1 VLAHKKIKSKTKN
14 LSIEVKI
21 MGRAEKV
28 VLAYSGGV
36 DTSVCIPY
44 LKEEWGVKEVITLA
58 ADLGQ
63 GDELEPIKQKA
74 LKSGAAISLVED
86 AKEIFVKDYAFPAI
100 AANALYENR
109 YPLSTAL
116 ARPLIA
122 KLLVEAAEK
131 YGADAV
137 AHGCTGKGN
146 DQVRFDVGIMALNP
160 NLKVLAPARE
170 WGMSREET
178 IAYGEKFGIES
189 PVKKSSPYSIDR
201 NLLGRS
207 IEAGPLEDPMTE
219 APEEVFLM
227 TKAIADTPNE
237 PEYVE
242 IGFDRGIP
250 VSLNGKIL
258 DPVTLISQ
266 MNEIVGNHGVGRIDM
281 IENRVVGIKSREI
294 YETPALLVLIDAHRD
309 LESLTLTADVTQ
321 YKRGIEQTYAQ
332 LIYQGL
338 WYSPLKQALDA
349 FIEKTQEYVAGSVR
363 VKLFKGTAKVVG
375 RKSENSVY
383 APDLATYGSDDRFDH
398 KAAEGFVY
406 IWGLPTKVWSRLH
419 K

>member
-1 VLAHKKIKSKTKN
+1 
-14 LSIEVKI
+14 

-44 LKEEWGVKEVITLA
+44 LINEWGVKEVITLA

-63 GDELEPIKQKA
+63 GEELKPIQEKA
-74 LKSGAAISLVED
+74 LICGAVESLVED
-86 AKEIFVKDYAFPAI
+86 VTETFVKNYAFPAI
-100 AANALYENR
+100 QANTLYENR

-122 KLLVEAAEK
+122 KLLVDAAEK

-160 NLKVLAPARE
+160 NIKVLAPARE

-178 IAYGEKFGIES
+178 IAYGEKFGIKS

-219 APEEVFLM
+219 PPEEVFAM
-227 TKAIADTPNE
+227 TKAIKDTPDE
-237 PEYVE
+237 PEYIE
-242 IGFDRGIP
+242 IGFEKGIP
-250 VSLNGKIL
+250 VSINDNHLE
-258 DPVTLISQ
+258 PVALISQ
-266 MNEIVGNHGVGRIDM
+266 LNEIVGNHGVGRIDM

-294 YETPALLVLIDAHRD
+294 YETPALLVLIQAHRD
-309 LESLTLTADVTQ
+309 LESLTLTGDVTR
-321 YKRGIEQTYAQ
+321 YKRGIEQTYSE

-338 WYSPLKQALDA
+338 WYSPLKQALDG
-349 FIEKTQEYVAGSVR
+349 FIQQTQQTVSGTVR
-363 VKLFKGTAKVVG
+363 IKLFKGNAIIVG
-375 RKSENSVY
+375 RKSDNSIY
-383 APDLATYGSDDRFDH
+383 TPDLATYGADDQFDH
-398 KAAEGFVY
+398 KAAEGFIY
-406 IWGLPTKVWSRLH
+406 IWGLPTKVWSQQT
-419 K
+419 KGV

>member
-1 VLAHKKIKSKTKN
+1 
-14 LSIEVKI
+14 
-21 MGRAEKV
+21 MGSVNKV

-44 LKEEWGVKEVITLA
+44 MKEEWGVKEVITLA

-63 GDELEPIKQKA
+63 GEELEPIKAKA
-74 LKSGAAISLVED
+74 LSSGASLSLVED
-86 AKEIFVKDYAFPAI
+86 VTEVFVKEFAFPAI
-100 AANALYENR
+100 QANALYENR

-122 KLLVEAAEK
+122 KILVEAAEK

-160 NLKVLAPARE
+160 NLKVLAPARG

-178 IAYGEKFGIES
+178 IAYGERYGIPS

-219 APEEVFLM
+219 ALEEVFVM
-227 TKAIADTPNE
+227 TKAIADTPDE

-242 IGFDRGIP
+242 IGFEKGLPI
-250 VSLNGKIL
+250 SINGQAL
-258 DPVTLISQ
+258 DPVNLILQ
-266 MNEIVGNHGVGRIDM
+266 LNEIVGRHGVGRIDM

-294 YETPALLVLIDAHRD
+294 YEAPALLVLIDAHRD
-309 LESLTLTADVTQ
+309 LESLTLTSDVTQ
-321 YKRGIEQTYAQ
+321 YKRGIEQTYSQ
-332 LIYQGL
+332 LVYQGL
-338 WYSPLKQALDA
+338 WYSPLKEAIDA
-349 FIEKTQEYVAGSVR
+349 FIQKTQEQVSGVVR
-363 VKLFKGTAKVVG
+363 VKLFKGNAQVVG
-375 RKSENSVY
+375 RRSDLAIYSS
-383 APDLATYGSDDRFDH
+383 DLATYSADDKFDH
-398 KAAEGFVY
+398 KAAEGFIYV
-406 IWGLPTKVWSRLH
+406 WGLPTRIWSQKTRG
-419 K
+419 

>member
-1 VLAHKKIKSKTKN
+1 
-14 LSIEVKI
+14 
-21 MGRAEKV
+21 MGRAERV

-44 LKEEWGVKEVITLA
+44 LINEWGVKEVITLA

-63 GDELEPIKQKA
+63 GEELKPIQEKA
-74 LKSGAAISLVED
+74 LKCGAVESLVED
-86 AKEIFVKDYAFPAI
+86 ATETFVKDYAFPAI
-100 AANALYENR
+100 CANTLYENR

-160 NLKVLAPARE
+160 KLKVLAPARE

-219 APEEVFLM
+219 PPEEIYAM
-227 TKAIADTPNE
+227 TRAIADTPDE
-237 PEYVE
+237 PEYIE
-242 IGFDRGIP
+242 IGFERGIP
-250 VSLNGKIL
+250 VSVNGKML
-258 DPVTLISQ
+258 NPVELIAQ
-266 MNEIVGNHGVGRIDM
+266 LNDLVGKHGVGRIDM

-294 YETPALLVLIDAHRD
+294 YETPALLVLINAHRD
-309 LESLTLTADVTQ
+309 LESLTLTGDVTR
-321 YKRGIEQTYAQ
+321 YKRGIEQTYGE

-338 WYSPLKQALDA
+338 WYSPLKTALDA
-349 FIEKTQEYVAGSVR
+349 FIQTTQATVSGTVR
-363 VKLFKGTAKVVG
+363 IKLFKGNATIVG
-375 RKSENSVY
+375 RRSDNSIY
-383 APDLATYGSDDRFDH
+383 APDLATYGVDDEFDH
-398 KAAEGFVY
+398 KAAEGFIY
-406 IWGLPTKVWSRLH
+406 IWGLPTKVWAQ
-419 K
+419 KTKE

>member
-1 VLAHKKIKSKTKN
+1 MS
-14 LSIEVKI
+14 
-21 MGRAEKV
+21 RANKV

-36 DTSVCIPY
+36 DTSVFIPY

-63 GDELEPIKQKA
+63 GDELEPIKAKA
-74 LKSGAAISLVED
+74 LKSGASISLVED
-86 AKEIFVKDYAFPAI
+86 GKLEFVKDFAFPAI
-100 AANALYENR
+100 QANALYENR

-122 KLLVEAAEK
+122 KMLVKAADE

-160 NLKVLAPARE
+160 ELRVLAPARE

-178 IAYGEKFGIES
+178 IAYGEKFGIPS

-207 IEAGPLEDPMTE
+207 IEAGPLEDPMVE
-219 APEEVFLM
+219 PSEEVFLM
-227 TKAIADTPNE
+227 TKAIADTPDD
-237 PEYVE
+237 PEYVD
-242 IGFDRGIP
+242 IGFERGIP
-250 VSLNGKIL
+250 TSINGQIL
-258 DPVTLISQ
+258 DPISLISQ
-266 MNEIVGNHGVGRIDM
+266 LNDIVGNHGVGRLDM

-294 YETPALLVLIDAHRD
+294 YEAPALLVLIDAHRD

-321 YKRGIEQTYAQ
+321 YKRGLEQTYSE
-332 LIYQGL
+332 LVYKGL
-338 WYSPLKQALDA
+338 WYSPLKEALDA
-349 FIEKTQEYVAGSVR
+349 FIGETQKQVSGTVR
-363 VKLFKGTAKVVG
+363 MKLFKGSAKVVG
-375 RKSENSVY
+375 RKSDNAIYSPE
-383 APDLATYGSDDRFDH
+383 LATYSSDDKFDH
-398 KAAEGFVY
+398 KAAEGFIYV
-406 IWGLPTKVWSRLH
+406 WGLPTRVWSEKTR
-419 K
+419 

>member
-1 VLAHKKIKSKTKN
+1 
-14 LSIEVKI
+14 
-21 MGRAEKV
+21 MGRANKV

-63 GDELEPIKQKA
+63 GEELGPIKEKA

-86 AKEIFVKDYAFPAI
+86 GQESFVKDYAFPAI
-100 AANALYENR
+100 AANSLYENR

-122 KLLVEAAEK
+122 KMLVEAAEK

-146 DQVRFDVGIMALNP
+146 DQVRFDISIAALNP
-160 NLKVLAPARE
+160 KLKILAPARE

-178 IAYGEKFGIES
+178 IAYGERFGIKA

-219 APEEVFLM
+219 PPEEVFVM
-227 TKAIADTPNE
+227 TKAIADTPNQ
-237 PEYVE
+237 PEYIE
-242 IGFDRGIP
+242 IGFDRGMPI
-250 VSLNGKIL
+250 SINGKIL
-258 DPVTLISQ
+258 EPVALINQ
-266 MNEIVGNHGVGRIDM
+266 LNEVVGKHGVGRIDM
-281 IENRVVGIKSREI
+281 LENRIVGIKSREI
-294 YETPALLVLIDAHRD
+294 YETPAILVLIQAHRD

-321 YKRGIEQTYAQ
+321 YKRGIEDTFSN
-332 LIYQGL
+332 LVYQGL

-349 FIEKTQEYVAGSVR
+349 FIEKTQERVSGTVR
-363 VKLFKGTAKVVG
+363 IKLFKGNATIVG
-375 RKSENSVY
+375 RRSENSIY
-383 APDLATYGSDDRFDH
+383 EPDLATYGAEDQFDH
-398 KAAEGFVY
+398 KAAEGFIY
-406 IWGLPTKVWSRLH
+406 IWGLPTKVWSQKTRG
-419 K
+419 

>member
-1 VLAHKKIKSKTKN
+1 
-14 LSIEVKI
+14 
-21 MGRAEKV
+21 MGRANKV

-63 GDELEPIKQKA
+63 GDELEPVREKA
-74 LKSGAAISLVED
+74 LKSGASESLVVD
-86 AKEIFVKDYAFPAI
+86 AQESFVKDYAFA
-100 AANALYENR
+100 ALKANALYENR

-146 DQVRFDVGIMALNP
+146 DQVRFDVSIAALNP

-178 IAYGEKFGIES
+178 IAYGERFGIPS
-189 PVKKSSPYSIDR
+189 PVKKASPYSIDR

-207 IEAGPLEDPMTE
+207 IEAGPLEDPWTE
-219 APEEVFLM
+219 PLEEIYAM

-242 IGFDRGIP
+242 IGFERGIP
-250 VSLNGKIL
+250 TTLNGESMT
-258 DPVTLISQ
+258 PVGLITQ
-266 MNEIVGNHGVGRIDM
+266 LNQLAGNHGIGRIDM
-281 IENRVVGIKSREI
+281 VENRLVGIKSREI
-294 YETPALLVLIDAHRD
+294 YETPALLVLIQAHRD
-309 LESLTLTADVTQ
+309 LESLALTADVSH
-321 YKRGIEQTYAQ
+321 YKRTVEETYSQ
-332 LIYQGL
+332 LIYNGL
-338 WYSPLKQALDA
+338 WYSPLKAALDA
-349 FIEKTQEYVAGSVR
+349 FIQQTQERVTGTVR
-363 VKLFKGTAKVVG
+363 VKLFKGNAYLAG
-375 RKSENSVY
+375 RKSDNSLY
-383 APDLATYGSDDRFDH
+383 TPDLATYGAEDQFDH
-398 KAAEGFVY
+398 KAAEGFIYV
-406 IWGLPTKVWSRLH
+406 WGLPTRVWSQKTRQ
-419 K
+419 